1 MLENANETEKEKEK
15 EQQLISSTKE
25 KEIESEKN
33 FQKKEEFSEIKEEKN
48 TPIEINSNTNNNE
61 VIKDIEENEIKDNDN
76 SIKVEEDLN
85 LKNEKNNND
94 NNNPI
99 ETNEN
104 NINNNDINNDIK
116 KKGADGFMLTELIN
130 INEKK
135 KKENQKNSYLKDKY
149 PEINET
155 SVLHKAIELEL
166 KKSNEDIKKRFL
178 EDNLSLNIN
187 KSPYI
192 KQLNLFIN
200 NKKSGKSSK
209 LLKILKD
216 NEKSLSF
223 NIGKLTH
230 KQKVVEGLSIPKE
243 DKVALNNKEY
253 NLKIIKNNK
262 ENLMK
267 KLENVNEQ
275 IKEIIIQESN
285 KENKEK
291 IIPDYRILDDNQ
303 EEYNKHLAQISK
315 ISNDTSI
322 KYRNK
327 MKSSYDKRKNE
338 IDIKEKLLLEE
349 KEKNFREK
357 IFNEKKLI
365 AKRKKKNDEITNNI
379 NKYIHSKPINPEN
392 YIYNKLKE
400 QYEEKEKK
408 IIERIQLMKKEP
420 VMRKNDFDE
429 LARKVNE
436 QKKLMEIDNEERK
449 KQLME
454 LWQYRSET
462 LPSYHHP
469 LIKYIEDEEKN
480 KRKEWNEIE
489 KKRIECNDLERR
501 NFKPPKVTINKVLRK
516 QIEDRKRIMNRDNI
530 VKIRNNNKNLRF
542 KFSPIKPIS
551 KKLTEHQLSFDKLK
565 NNNISPK
572 NNKKILKP
580 IKILSPKDRKPKDYL
595 KEVISKIKKGK
606 SPNLTSVINFKNILD
621 HSDNNIVESLMTARN
636 QIEKIDDNLRRKKI
650 LLNMND
656 SYTNNITLVDQVGK
670 LLIDSIQSKINVLS
684 KICEK

>member
-1 MLENANETEKEKEK
+1 MLENSIEMEKEK
-15 EQQLISSTKE
+15 EQKLISSTKE
-25 KEIESEKN
+25 KKIESENN
-33 FQKKEEFSEIKEEKN
+33 FQKNEEISEIKEEKN
-48 TPIEINSNTNNNE
+48 SPVEINSNTNNNE
-61 VIKDIEENEIKDNDN
+61 IKKKIEENEIKDNDN
-76 SIKVEEDLN
+76 SIKVEEDFN

-94 NNNPI
+94 NNNSL
-99 ETNEN
+99 ESNEN
-104 NINNNDINNDIK
+104 NINNNNINNDIK
-116 KKGADGFMLTELIN
+116 KKGADGFMLTELLN

-135 KKENQKNSYLKDKY
+135 KKENQKNAYLKDKY
-149 PEINET
+149 PEINKS
-155 SVLHKAIELEL
+155 SVLQKAIELEL

-178 EDNLSLNIN
+178 EDNLSLNMN
-187 KSPYI
+187 KSPYN

-200 NKKSGKSSK
+200 NKKSGKGSK

-223 NIGKLTH
+223 NIGKLTY

-267 KLENVNEQ
+267 KLENINEQ

-315 ISNDTSI
+315 ISNDTSM

-327 MKSSYDKRKNE
+327 VKSSYDKRKNE

-400 QYEEKEKK
+400 QYEEKQKK
-408 IIERIQLMKKEP
+408 IIEKIQLMKKEP

-480 KRKEWNEIE
+480 KRKEWNEME

-516 QIEDRKRIMNRDNI
+516 QIEDRKRIMNRNNI
-530 VKIRNNNKNLRF
+530 TKIRNNNRNLRF
-542 KFSPIKPIS
+542 KFSPIKPIK
-551 KKLTEHQLSFDKLK
+551 KKLIEHQLSFDKLN

-572 NNKKILKP
+572 NNKKILRP

-595 KEVISKIKKGK
+595 KEVISKIQKGK
-606 SPNLTSVINFKNILD
+606 SPNLTSVINFNNILD
-621 HSDNNIVESLMTARN
+621 HSNNNIVESLMTARN
-636 QIEKIDDNLRRKKI
+636 QIEKIDDNLKRKKI

-656 SYTNNITLVDQVGK
+656 SYTNNISLVDQVGK